1 MESSENHVER
11 GILEGLVEALAN
23 KNSQF
28 DISLRDLTIS
38 LPNLRMSAE
47 LNGKLTISVTTRD
60 LTDEEKTALA
70 KQNLARAAQ

>member
-1 MESSENHVER
+1 MESSENHVEH

-70 KQNLARAAQ
+70 KQNLVRAAQ

>member
-1 MESSENHVER
+1 MESARTHVDH
-11 GILEGLVEALAN
+11 GILEGLVEALSN

-47 LNGKLTISVTTRD
+47 LNGKLTVTVTTRD
-60 LTDEEKTALA
+60 LTEEEKAALA
-70 KQNLARAAQ
+70 KQNLARSAQ